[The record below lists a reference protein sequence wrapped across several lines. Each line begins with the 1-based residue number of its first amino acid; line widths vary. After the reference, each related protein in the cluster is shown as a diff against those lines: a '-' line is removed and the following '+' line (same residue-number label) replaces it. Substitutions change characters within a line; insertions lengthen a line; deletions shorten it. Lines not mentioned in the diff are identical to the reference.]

1 MNGKHETARA
11 LLELKVDKDAKDEV
25 RNRMMMM
32 MMMTMMMMMMMII
45 ISVKYFIS
53 QLNKRTDIY
62 VI

>member
-32 MMMTMMMMMMMII
+32 MMMMMMTMMVVITIRVVTIMMIVGDDKGD
-45 ISVKYFIS
+45 S
-53 QLNKRTDIY
+53 R
-62 VI
+62 